1 MRVQEIITKTNL
13 VEARVRYEDLVLDYR
28 IDGANVDIRAI
39 VDGKQIGYVIFN
51 RDGKLLIP
59 DDLAVDAEY
68 RGRGIAKKMYD
79 WVKSLPQ
86 GFRIIR
92 GDQTSMG
99 KRFWDKN
106 RGEGVNVWEEGVA
119 ESEKALQ
126 FATQAHLGQTR
137 SGGEPYI
144 THPMRVAEI
153 VKQYKQS
160 HNIEALIDA
169 ALLHDTLE
177 DTDTTH
183 EALKDLFGGLTASL
197 VKELT
202 SDLEKIK
209 EVGKSK
215 YLANKMAHELTS
227 WALVIKLADRLDN
240 VQDIATAKTPEWRSR
255 YKKET
260 EDMLSYLESNRELS
274 GTHQKLINAIRKKLD
289 EVSDQQ
295 GVAEGQKTSRDQPVD
310 PEGVI
315 YLNDR
320 TAIVGIKHGQPLRLD
335 PKDAKK
341 VKELADKYGAWY
353 EGNGMDREG
362 TQKVIDSYRGSWDD
376 DLFASKIKGYPYQFL
391 YVLFA
396 NIKENNTVEGQ
407 IGFDPKVSI
416 FKRILDSQPKANYF
430 PDRTFGSKQLTKFLS
445 AISEGPYDF
454 VEMSKKPATESN
466 VKKFF
471 KIGSELSWP
480 ENWWEYPYKAG
491 KVAKQATDLRDK
503 FLVSRKSGVYV
514 TGGGHLTAIKDIIGR
529 KGVAEDTVDEMALA
543 SYKTLGDFDKPGGF
557 RGVDKRLVPHPKSE
571 LKAAKFF
578 EQTPYDFR
586 LFFANKPGLGQY
598 QEYGPMTPVQIV
610 KVFGEEDAKKI
621 LDNHDDAITV
631 VYVSNRG
638 DQKVMMTP
646 WIMAHR
652 FGHAI
657 QAGTRRDK
665 WSAWQETEKLFFS
678 TVNRLLDEYYGKVG
692 FYFRKADQPN
702 FNLTPEYNAL
712 FNAIGTQ
719 RSSRTGQ
726 IRRPYEFM
734 YELFAQYLGTGTITL
749 NPLPTNLGYGRKVF
763 GNPSKYLNI
772 KPEFRDETELRQ
784 ASEILARDMELMFN
798 DVLGNSVGQV
808 YVM

>member
-1 MRVQEIITKTNL
+1 MGGRSITMKINEITKTNL

-99 KRFWDKN
+99 KKFWDKN

-119 ESEKALQ
+119 EGWKEKAVG
-126 FATQAHLGQTR
+126 AAIG
-137 SGGEPYI
+137 
-144 THPMRVAEI
+144 A
-153 VKQYKQS
+153 
-160 HNIEALIDA
+160 A
-169 ALLHDTLE
+169 AL
-177 DTDTTH
+177 
-183 EALKDLFGGLTASL
+183 GGIGAAITASPPTYVNGVRHEMSFKHAIPKNAEQTIDDRGRKVYVWTSKGPGIKSAGQQTHRL
-197 VKELT
+197 YYPVDQVKE
-202 SDLEKIK
+202 D
-209 EVGKSK
+209 
-215 YLANKMAHELTS
+215 
-227 WALVIKLADRLDN
+227 
-240 VQDIATAKTPEWRSR
+240 
-255 YKKET
+255 
-260 EDMLSYLESNRELS
+260 
-274 GTHQKLINAIRKKLD
+274 
-289 EVSDQQ
+289 Q
-295 GVAEGQKTSRDQPVD
+295 GVAEGF
-310 PEGVI
+310 
-315 YLNDR
+315 LNEFAPDSDR
-320 TAIVGIKHGQPLRLD
+320 NDGG
-335 PKDAKK
+335 
-341 VKELADKYGAWY
+341 
-353 EGNGMDREG
+353 GNSEYIPW
-362 TQKVIDSYRGSWDD
+362 QV
-376 DLFASKIKGYPYQFL
+376 FIKGIAYLLKDNFTLQMSQQPKQVKARFIPIDPTEYGPSQIYAYDDPRLAYYRQKRGVGVQGMMHVGKYSKGHDGKLLTRYNSQELDGNKWVEFTL
-391 YVLFA
+391 A
-396 NIKENNTVEGQ
+396 NI
-407 IGFDPKVSI
+407 PKVAAI
-416 FKRILDSQPKANYF
+416 IAGNKEGALPQGVAEDNEQKYRVTYDMYF
-430 PDRTFGSKQLTKFLS
+430 TNREKPLYTKTRTVR
-445 AISEGPYDF
+445 A
-454 VEMSKKPATESN
+454 
-466 VKKFF
+466 
-471 KIGSELSWP
+471 GSE
-480 ENWWEYPYKAG
+480 EE
-491 KVAKQATDLRDK
+491 
-503 FLVSRKSGVYV
+503 
-514 TGGGHLTAIKDIIGR
+514 AIKIIQDLIGGR
-529 KGVAEDTVDEMALA
+529 NHRIEKDVAEDTVDEMALA

-578 EQTPYDFR
+578 ERTPYDFR
-586 LFFANKPGLGQY
+586 LFFANKPGLSRY
-598 QEYGPMTPVQIV
+598 QEYGPMTPDQIV
-610 KVFGEEDAKKI
+610 QVFGEEDAKKI

-657 QAGTRRDK
+657 RAGASRDK

-692 FYFRKADQPN
+692 SVLNFRKADQPN

-719 RSSRTGQ
+719 RSSRSGQ

-772 KPEFRDETELRQ
+772 KSEFRDETELRQ
-784 ASEILARDMELMFN
+784 ASEMLARDMELMFN